1 MRPLAVI
8 GNVNVDL
15 ILGPADPW
23 PTPGTEIMVDYDE
36 LRVGGS
42 AGNAALA
49 WQGLGVDFQIAANIG
64 NDQFGEWLRQGFGAV
79 AANWPVAPT
88 GTTLSVGITH
98 PNGERTFFTT
108 RGHIGAL
115 SWQEVASMLDT
126 ETLKGGIVI
135 LCGAFLTDGL
145 VAEYDQLF
153 AWADANDIAL
163 ALDTGWPIDGW
174 TQANREKAR
183 RWLSRCTV
191 ALFNE
196 VETTQLAD
204 CGDPVEAARTL
215 KALMPLG
222 ATVVVKRGP
231 DGALAIDPDDR
242 LVSVAAPLVAVA
254 DTIGAGD
261 VFNAAFIA
269 AQADGQTLE
278 HSLKCGVRI
287 ASTAISTVP
296 RRYDGEI
303 LHSSLE
309 NAP

>member
-42 AGNAALA
+42 AGNAALT
-49 WQGLGVDFQIAANIG
+49 WEGLGLDFQIAANVG
-64 NDQFGEWLRQGFGAV
+64 NDQFGEWLREGFGAR
-79 AANWPVAPT
+79 ASRWPVEPV

-115 SWQEVASMLDT
+115 SWPEVIAMLDT
-126 ETLKGGIVI
+126 KHLKGGIAIV
-135 LCGAFLTDGL
+135 CGSFLTDAL
-145 VAEYDQLF
+145 VAQYDELF
-153 AWADANDIAL
+153 DWADANNIQI

-174 TQANREKAR
+174 TDANREKTR
-183 RWLSRCTV
+183 DWLSRCHL

-196 VETTQLAD
+196 VETTRLANSVE
-204 CGDPVEAARTL
+204 PAEAARKL
-215 KALMPLG
+215 KALMPKN
-222 ATVVVKRGP
+222 AIVVVKRGP
-231 DGALAIDPDDR
+231 DGALAMGPEGE
-242 LVSVAAPLVAVA
+242 LVSVPAPLVSVA

-261 VFNAAFIA
+261 VFNAAFLA
-269 AQADGQTLE
+269 ALASGQTLE
-278 HSLKCGVRI
+278 PSLKAGVRV
-287 ASTAISTVP
+287 ASMAISTVP
-296 RRYDGEI
+296 RRYDGHLQSPSE
-303 LHSSLE
+303 E
-309 NAP
+309 AP